1 MKSLAEGG
9 AFCRAILA
17 VYAVFES
24 ETAFRRA
31 LLETTG
37 FSPAQ
42 YKVQLRIKKAKEL
55 IRYSPDIS
63 TDMLVEEL
71 GFTDSSYFYKVFEK
85 VSGETLKQYRKKYK

>member
-1 MKSLAEGG
+1 MM
-9 AFCRAILA
+9 
-17 VYAVFES
+17 S

-31 LLETTG
+31 FLETTG

-42 YKVQLRIKKAKEL
+42 YKVHLRIKKAKEL

-71 GFTDSSYFYKVFEK
+71 GFTDSSYFYKTFEK
-85 VSGETLKQYRKKYK
+85 VSGETLKQYRKRYK